1 MLKKTKI
8 VATIGPATQSPEM
21 LAKLLH
27 AGFNVMRL
35 NFSHGDLAEHQG
47 KVDNLAKA
55 VKKTGIQAAVLQDL
69 SGPKFRIGDF
79 YQERVMLKAGDF
91 ITLTPEK
98 IVGDEKRVSFNYPT
112 LAKELAVGNIIMVE
126 DGKKKFE
133 VVEIIGKD
141 VKCKIIVGGETKGRR
156 GVNLPG
162 AYLKVS
168 SLTSKDKKDLEF
180 GIQNKVDYVAFSFVR
195 RPEDVQ
201 ELRALLVKA
210 KSSAKIISKIETEE
224 AIENFDSILELSDGI
239 MVARGDLAVE
249 IGAENVP
256 TAQKMMIAKCN
267 EVGKP
272 VITATQM
279 LESMIK
285 SPVPTR
291 AEVSDIAN
299 AIFDGTDAVML
310 SEETTLGQFP
320 LESVEVM
327 TKVAIKTEGDAL
339 YRQKILESQRG
350 KYRNAFVALGGTSSR
365 HIADAVASEVV
376 DVANTVSAKF
386 IVALTQSGFTARA
399 ISRYKPF
406 QPVIALTSNPTTY
419 RQLLLH
425 FGIIPVMVKKM
436 AHIGDVF
443 TAAKD
448 EILKRKLAQKNDLIV
463 LTFGLPLGNH
473 SETTNTLLV
482 KSL

>member
-1 MLKKTKI
+1 MDKKTKI

-21 LAKLLH
+21 LAKLLK

-35 NFSHGDLAEHQG
+35 NFSHGDFSEHQS
-47 KVDNLAKA
+47 KVDNLAIA
-55 VKKTGIQAAVLQDL
+55 TKKTGIQAAVLQDL

-79 YQERVMLKAGDF
+79 YQERVILKAGEY

-98 IVGDEKRVSFNYPT
+98 IVGDEKRVSFNYPS
-112 LAKELAVGNIIMVE
+112 LADELAVGNIVMVD

-133 VVEIIGKD
+133 VVEISGKE
-141 VKCKIIVGGETKGRR
+141 VKCKILIGGETKGRR

-162 AYLKVS
+162 AKLSVS
-168 SLTSKDKKDLEF
+168 SLTSKDKKDLQF

-195 RPEDVQ
+195 RAKDVQ
-201 ELRALLVKA
+201 ELRALLTKA
-210 KSSAKIISKIETEE
+210 KSSAKIISKIETAE

-256 TAQKMMIAKCN
+256 AAQKMMIKKCN

-320 LESVEVM
+320 VEAVEVM
-327 TKVAIKTEGDAL
+327 TKVAIKTENDPI
-339 YRQKILESQRG
+339 YRQRVLELQKS
-350 KYRNAFVALGGTSSR
+350 KHTDVAAAVGTSR
-365 HIADAVASEVV
+365 QVVIAIAGEVV
-376 DVANTVSAKF
+376 DVANAVGAKAITV
-386 IVALTQSGFTARA
+386 LTHSGFTARM

-406 QPVIALTSNPTTY
+406 QPVIALTDSMETY
-419 RQLLLH
+419 RQLLLQ
-425 FGIIPVMVKKM
+425 FGTVPVLVKRM
-436 AHIGDVF
+436 LQVEDVL
-443 TAAKD
+443 TIAKG
-448 EILKRKLAQKNDLIV
+448 EIFKRKFASKKDLAV
-463 LTFGLPLGNH
+463 CTFGLPLGNR

-482 KSL
+482 TTL

>member
-1 MLKKTKI
+1 MDKKTKI

-21 LAKLLH
+21 LAKLLQ
-27 AGFNVMRL
+27 AGFNIMRL
-35 NFSHGDLAEHQG
+35 NFSHGDFAEHQA

-55 VKKTGIQAAVLQDL
+55 VKKTGIPAAVLQDL

-79 YQERVMLKAGDF
+79 YQERVVLKAGDY

-98 IVGDEKRVSFNYPT
+98 IVGDEKRVSLNYPS
-112 LAKELAVGNIIMVE
+112 LASELSVGSSIMVD

-133 VVEIIGKD
+133 VVEISGKE
-141 VKCKIIVGGETKGRR
+141 VKCKIIIGGDTKGRR
-156 GVNLPG
+156 SVNLPG
-162 AYLKVS
+162 ARLS
-168 SLTSKDKKDLEF
+168 IGSLTSKDKKDLQF

-195 RPEDVQ
+195 RAKDVE
-201 ELRALLVKA
+201 ELRALLTKA
-210 KSSAKIISKIETEE
+210 KSSAKIISKIETAE

-256 TAQKMMIAKCN
+256 AAQKMMIKKCN

-320 LESVEVM
+320 VEAVEVM
-327 TKVAIKTEGDAL
+327 TKVAIKTEHDPL
-339 YRQKILESQRG
+339 YCQRVLESQ
-350 KYRNAFVALGGTSSR
+350 KSKHADIATEKSLSSSR
-365 HIADAVASEVV
+365 HVANAVASEVV
-376 DVANTVSAKF
+376 DVANSVGAKVITV
-386 IVALTQSGFTARA
+386 LTQSGFTARM
-399 ISRYKPF
+399 ISRYKPL
-406 QPVIALTSNPTTY
+406 QPVIALTDNETSY
-419 RQLLLH
+419 RQLLLQ

-436 AHIGDVF
+436 SRVEQVLTVARNEIFKRALGDK
-443 TAAKD
+443 KD
-448 EILKRKLAQKNDLIV
+448 LTV

-482 KSL
+482 NAL